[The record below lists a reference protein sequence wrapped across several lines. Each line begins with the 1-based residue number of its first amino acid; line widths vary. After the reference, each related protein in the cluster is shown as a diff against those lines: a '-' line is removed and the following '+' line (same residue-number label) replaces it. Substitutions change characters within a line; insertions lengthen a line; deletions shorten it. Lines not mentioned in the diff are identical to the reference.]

1 MEDILIK
8 QAKRDYERK
17 LLELKKS
24 RHDRV
29 LEYQRRKYKS
39 AYEEKMMR
47 ANNLQAQRNGI
58 VNEQTKLRTKVKLTE
73 HDAEKILERA
83 RHTGEWNI
91 VPKKLST
98 ALTLEEDNFI
108 WPPKKPK
115 DDNPILK
122 SPLSKSSPRVVTTN
136 TVPIDDNEFIQRRLK
151 EIHHSPRWIRGKYET
166 YDDPT
171 EYYKSR

>member
-1 MEDILIK
+1 M
-8 QAKRDYERK
+8 
-17 LLELKKS
+17 
-24 RHDRV
+24 
-29 LEYQRRKYKS
+29 
-39 AYEEKMMR
+39 
-47 ANNLQAQRNGI
+47 
-58 VNEQTKLRTKVKLTE
+58 
-73 HDAEKILERA
+73 
-83 RHTGEWNI
+83 
-91 VPKKLST
+91 
-98 ALTLEEDNFI
+98 TLEEDDFI